1 MNRFFQPFLGNTYF
15 KFRGSTMTFFDK
27 LKKMDIVTLLIIICL
42 NIISTVAIY
51 GATAGTK
58 LDGLHKNNMLLSSFS
73 LLLLLTVA
81 LFDYRILFGK
91 LIYILYASGIGMLL
105 FVQFKGENINGAVRW
120 LSIGSLQLQ
129 PSELVKIFTILF
141 VADMLNK
148 RKGKKL
154 RFVQDVL
161 PICLVFLIPIVL
173 IMKQPDLG
181 TALVFAGVL
190 ISMLWMG
197 NIRMRYML
205 LFLGTVVI
213 LIGSVV
219 WLYYMDNEL
228 LSKVTK
234 PHQMARI
241 QTFLDPASDPDKS
254 WHVKNSMLA
263 IGSGSLTGDD
273 GYFLEQ
279 GYIPYAYSDSIFVV
293 IGEKYGF
300 LGSAVLLL
308 LYFSLVTRLINVVI
322 GNKELAGSYVVIGI
336 IAMFVFQIFVN
347 IGMHIGLVPLTGI
360 SLPFISYGGS
370 SLITNMIAIGIV
382 LSVSLH
388 KAEPAMNIPELAGAT
403 EKERTEI

>member
-1 MNRFFQPFLGNTYF
+1 
-15 KFRGSTMTFFDK
+15 MTFFDK